1 MESPFTKLPG
11 REKSEIAFYEGYQS
25 GHRDTARMLSR
36 RALAYLFVGS
46 FFGAATMFLIAQ
58 TGVLADLTT
67 KPVVIEDPAL
77 SIQKPKDYVKAIA
90 WAKRFT
96 VGIVAE
102 QAGRHGEY
110 YDVPGVQH
118 IGSGIVLNEQ
128 GYVLTNS
135 HVIPESTSRL
145 EVVLG
150 EKAYEARFVGRRA
163 DYDIAIVKINAKGL
177 IAASL
182 GDSDKVEQG
191 DICLAIGSPYGLFYT
206 ATDGIVSAV
215 GREGDS
221 FGSLVPNY
229 IQTSAA
235 INGGNSGGP
244 LIDITGRVIGIN
256 TLKIVGGQSGAA
268 DNISFAIPSNVA
280 RRVSELILR
289 GDDPREDKK
298 ISDIP
303 REMRGAMLGVVP
315 EDGLRTDMPTD
326 GVLIREV
333 IAGSAADAS
342 GLRPGDKITQVADK
356 KVLKPDELRAAL
368 IDMTPGAEI
377 EVHYIRDG
385 KSGVVKVVLGGRNR

>member
-1 MESPFTKLPG
+1 MEPPLTKLPG
-11 REKSEIAFYEGYQS
+11 REQRDVAFFEGYQS
-25 GHRDTARMLSR
+25 GHNDTARMLSR
-36 RALAYLFVGS
+36 RALAYLFVGG
-46 FFGAATMFLIAQ
+46 FTGAATMFLIAQ
-58 TGVLADLTT
+58 TGVLADLTQ
-67 KPVVIEDPAL
+67 KPIVVEDPAL
-77 SIQKPKDYVKAIA
+77 SVEKPKDYVRAIA

-128 GYVLTNS
+128 GYILTNS

-163 DYDIAIVKINAKGL
+163 DYDIAIIKINAKGL

-215 GREGDS
+215 GRQGD

-256 TLKIVGGQSGAA
+256 TVKIVGGQSGAA

-289 GDDPREDKK
+289 GDDPREDMKL
-298 ISDIP
+298 SGIP
-303 REMRGAMLGVVP
+303 REMRGALLGVVP
-315 EDGLRTDMPTD
+315 EDGLRTDMPKD

-333 IAGSAADAS
+333 IAGSAADAA

-356 KVLKPDELRAAL
+356 KVLKAQELRDAL

-377 EVHYIRDG
+377 EVKYIRDG
-385 KSGVVKVVLGGRNR
+385 K

>member
-1 MESPFTKLPG
+1 MEPPFIKLPG
-11 REKSEIAFYEGYQS
+11 HEQGDMAFFEGYQS

-36 RALAYLFVGS
+36 RALAYLFVGG
-46 FFGAATMFLIAQ
+46 FAGAGTMFLIAQ
-58 TGVLADLTT
+58 TGVLADLSQ
-67 KPVVIEDPAL
+67 KPVVVEDPAL
-77 SIQKPKDYVKAIA
+77 SVKKPKDYVNAIA
-90 WAKRFT
+90 WARRFT

-128 GYVLTNS
+128 GYILTNS

-163 DYDIAIVKINAKGL
+163 DYDIAIIKINAKGL

-215 GREGDS
+215 GRQGD

-256 TLKIVGGQSGAA
+256 TVKIVGGQSGAA

-289 GDDPREDKK
+289 GDDPREDLKL
-298 ISDIP
+298 SGIP
-303 REMRGAMLGVVP
+303 REMRGALLGVVP
-315 EDGLRTDMPTD
+315 EDGLRTDMPKD

-333 IAGSAADAS
+333 IAGSAADAA

-356 KVLKPDELRAAL
+356 KVVKAQELRDAL

-377 EVHYIRDG
+377 EVKYIRDG
-385 KSGVVKVVLGGRNR
+385 KPGSVKVVLGGRNR